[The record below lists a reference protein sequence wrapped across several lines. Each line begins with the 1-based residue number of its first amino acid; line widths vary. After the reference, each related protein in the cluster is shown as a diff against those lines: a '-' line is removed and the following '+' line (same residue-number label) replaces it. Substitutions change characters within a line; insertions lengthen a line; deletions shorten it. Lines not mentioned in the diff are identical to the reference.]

1 MSETRKSKSAWEILQ
16 STILLLT
23 PVLIAVMGYFF
34 NKSLTELESQIANVT
49 AMQPFMEM
57 IADSNTTKS
66 KMGAYAI
73 YMLKKD
79 DPEIA
84 AQIIMAPA
92 QAHLTEVLEDIGRR
106 DTIVYAVLQR
116 TISASSVKD
125 TALLT
130 DKDKYLLDVM
140 DKIDQAK
147 YSDENVGTETSEPDG
162 WLYLGNKNENL
173 IVNEIPTKDDLAG
186 NKTFKLKKATN
197 LRDGNP
203 QPPSYRLPKLIRVIN
218 EGTSFEITT
227 LEVDKKG
234 HVWVEVIIQ

>member
-1 MSETRKSKSAWEILQ
+1 MSETKKSKSAWEILQ
-16 STILLLT
+16 SSILLLT

-34 NKSLTELESQIANVT
+34 NKSLTELESQIANVS

-92 QAHLTEVLEDIGRR
+92 QSHLTEVLQDIGRR
-106 DTIVYAVLQR
+106 DTVVYAVLQR
-116 TISASSVKD
+116 TISASSAID
-125 TALLT
+125 DSLLT
-130 DKDKYLLDVM
+130 DKDRYLLDVM

-147 YSDENVGTETSEPDG
+147 YSDENVSMETDEPDG
-162 WLYLGNKNENL
+162 WLYLGVRNEKL
-173 IVNEIPTKDDLAG
+173 IVGVAPTLDNYL
-186 NKTFKLKKATN
+186 NTEFTLTKATN
-197 LRDGNP
+197 LRRGNP
-203 QPPSYRLPKLIRVIN
+203 QPPNYRLPKLIRVIN
-218 EGTSFEITT
+218 EGTSFKVKT
-227 LEVDKKG
+227 LDEDKKG

>member
-1 MSETRKSKSAWEILQ
+1 MSETKKSKSAWEILQ
-16 STILLLT
+16 SSILLLT

-34 NKSLTELESQIANVT
+34 NKSLTELESQIANVS

-92 QAHLTEVLEDIGRR
+92 QSHLTEVLQDIGRR
-106 DTIVYAVLQR
+106 DTVVYAVLQR
-116 TISASSVKD
+116 TISASSAID
-125 TALLT
+125 DSLLT
-130 DKDKYLLDVM
+130 DKDRYLLDVM

-147 YSDENVGTETSEPDG
+147 YSDENVSMETDEPDG
-162 WLYLGNKNENL
+162 WLYLGVRNEKL
-173 IVNEIPTKDDLAG
+173 IVGVAPTLDNYL
-186 NKTFKLKKATN
+186 NTEFTLTKATN
-197 LRDGNP
+197 LRQGNP
-203 QPPSYRLPKLIRVIN
+203 QPPNYRLPKLIRVIN
-218 EGTSFEITT
+218 EGTSFKVKT
-227 LEVDKKG
+227 LDEDKKG

>member
-16 STILLLT
+16 SSILLLT

-34 NKSLTELESQIANVT
+34 NKSLTELESQIANVS

-92 QAHLTEVLEDIGRR
+92 QSHLTEVLEDIGRR

-116 TISASSVKD
+116 TISASSVQD

-147 YSDENVGTETSEPDG
+147 YSNENVSTETNEPDG
-162 WLYLGNKNENL
+162 WLYLGNKNEKL
-173 IVNEIPTKDDLAG
+173 IVAKTPTDENIQSTEFTL
-186 NKTFKLKKATN
+186 NSATN
-197 LRDGNP
+197 LRQSNP
-203 QPPSYRLPKLIRVIN
+203 QPPSYRLPKFIRVIN
-218 EGTSFEITT
+218 EGTSFKITT
-227 LEVDKKG
+227 LDDSSKKG
-234 HVWVEVIIQ
+234 HLWAQVVIQ

>member
-106 DTIVYAVLQR
+106 DTVVYAVLQR

-125 TALLT
+125 TTLLT

-147 YSDENVGTETSEPDG
+147 YSDENISTETSEPDG
-162 WLYLGNKNENL
+162 WLYLGNKNEKL
-173 IVNEIPTKDDLAG
+173 IVGEEPTTEKIMNFDY
-186 NKTFKLKKATN
+186 TLKKATN
-197 LRDGNP
+197 LRQGNP
-203 QPPSYRLPKLIRVIN
+203 QPPNYRLPKLIRVVK
-218 EGTSFEITT
+218 EGTNFKVKT
-227 LEVDKKG
+227 LDIDKKG
-234 HVWVEVIIQ
+234 HVWVEVVIQ